1 MEQDLV
7 RRRDR
12 LVVKLQSFIS
22 EYQQIQQENCEL
34 RQKNIELQQSCDDMV
49 HTLTVKIMF
58 SIDEQEQ
65 STIIQELE
73 ENVDESTKE
82 KERTELLQYKQLL
95 IITIE
100 LKKKTEVRKNET
112 IFYVIYTVP
121 QSLLASWIG
130 QRKNAF
136 ES

>member
-49 HTLTVKIMF
+49 HTLTVMIMF

-82 KERTELLQYKQLL
+82 KERTELLQYKLLL